1 MGSLMCRRLRAA
13 RPLVPM
19 LFAGLTL
26 LGIGPLSTGE
36 GIAYVDGPPL
46 RSAGGFG
53 DETCHKCHFEND
65 LNDPVGSLGLDG
77 VPENYVSG
85 EQYVIQIVIERPEI
99 RRGGFQLAARFA
111 NGDRA
116 GEQAGSLVPLDERV
130 EVATEENTQ
139 VQYARQTLSGSLPGP
154 EDTAGWSVRWT
165 APEDAAGAIRF
176 NLAGNASNYD
186 ASEFGDFVYTEEALS
201 RPPRLQTSQPQVG
214 VPSVISKRITL
225 QR

>member
-13 RPLVPM
+13 RALLPM

-26 LGIGPLSTGE
+26 LSIGPLPTGE
-36 GIAYVDGPPL
+36 GIAYVDGPPV

-99 RRGGFQLAARFA
+99 GRGGFQLAARFA
-111 NGDRA
+111 NGNRA
-116 GEQAGSLVPLDERV
+116 GEQAGSLAPLDERV

-139 VQYARQTLSGSLPGP
+139 VQYARQTLAGSLPGP
-154 EDTAGWSVRWT
+154 EGTAGWSVRWT
-165 APEDAAGAIRF
+165 APEDSAGMVRF

-201 RPPRLQTSQPQVG
+201 RPPRLV
-214 VPSVISKRITL
+214 RHHDL
-225 QR
+225 R